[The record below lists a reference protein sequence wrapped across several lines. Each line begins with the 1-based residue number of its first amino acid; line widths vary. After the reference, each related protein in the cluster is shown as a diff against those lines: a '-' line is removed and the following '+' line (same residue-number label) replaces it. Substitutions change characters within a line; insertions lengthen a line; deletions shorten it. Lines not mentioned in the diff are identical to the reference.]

1 MRQDRS
7 PLYQSTGKWVI
18 SNRYVRVCVRHAF
31 LLGANL
37 NTKVWPYV
45 FYHHPES
52 RTFFNVKGQDSS
64 PLYQSIGKRDN
75 FKGFRTFGRHVLVR
89 PTFLLCANLDTKVWP
104 YAFYHHI
111 RIKNVFAVKGQDS
124 SPLYQS
130 IGKRDYFK
138 GILTFGCRVWV
149 GPVFLLGAK
158 LGTKVWPYAF
168 YDHLRIK
175 NAFAVKGQGRTP
187 LYQSTRRRDNFKGF
201 RTFGC
206 RVWVGPAFLL
216 CANFVTKVCPYAS
229 YHHLRIKNVF
239 ALKRQDRSPVYQST
253 GERDGFKG
261 FRTRLDS
268 PCIPILRKSGH
279 KGFAICLLPSSW
291 NHERYSCERA
301 RRFAFVSVE

>member
-130 IGKRDYFK
+130 
-138 GILTFGCRVWV
+138 T
-149 GPVFLLGAK
+149 
-158 LGTKVWPYAF
+158 GT
-168 YDHLRIK
+168 
-175 NAFAVKGQGRTP
+175 
-187 LYQSTRRRDNFKGF
+187 RDNCRGF
-201 RTFGC
+201 RSC
-206 RVWVGPAFLL
+206 
-216 CANFVTKVCPYAS
+216 
-229 YHHLRIKNVF
+229 
-239 ALKRQDRSPVYQST
+239 
-253 GERDGFKG
+253 
-261 FRTRLDS
+261 LDS
-268 PCIPILRKSGH
+268 PCFLILRKSGH
-279 KGFAICLLPSSW
+279 KGLAICFLPSSS
-291 NHERYSCERA
+291 NQELTPTY
-301 RRFAFVSVE
+301 V